1 MRNWHKRLIHVPQNI
16 KGEDII
22 IGIIDDGLLEFVK
35 KNTSNIDSVLS
46 LPNYKVAHP
55 SFDDNIGTK
64 ETRVF
69 FRKNDESQHLS
80 TEQININNVINYGYV
95 KAHLTSAS
103 GIIVGKQIDNNL
115 VEGIVPNATLIN
127 SQEVIDAFI
136 LTNTHTYALKNSDP
150 DTAQYYNDKIVRK
163 NLMISKEVPSGNLT
177 PNDVYSK
184 KSASVINLS
193 ISWNNS
199 GEDTPKGI
207 GNPNQKECQFLLN
220 EIFAYARNGR
230 GSLIISSAGNGMPI
244 DDIGTRV
251 GVELT
256 KENNFLRASNK
267 AFMVAASS
275 INTYN
280 FNNNPNSYDDF
291 NNVTEIPAQYSNYGE
306 KTVDICAPSTPIGI
320 IDEKSLSIYAP
331 TKMYCG
337 ELGFE
342 NQYIEL
348 KVLNKDLQNRKLK
361 IENTKGIFSGQSVDI
376 GNSSNFANEIRFI
389 EEVDR
394 TNNIITLDKDFF
406 FTHNIPISNVKILQL
421 KRRGKRNPL
430 PTEINKIT
438 LEFDEM
444 LGKGLAREQEIYI
457 YSESNPEK
465 NLYTKI
471 KNKTYPSI
479 EVEKTLSDFSIG
491 ENLIIVPGKMSAR
504 LERTDVGKGFY
515 KILGTS
521 ADNDIS
527 GFFNGQLI
535 KIKYNDKNY
544 VYDLTSINYAT
555 RNAEITLLRLPEKGE
570 VVSIE
575 SLSYGHYT
583 SKFGGTSAA
592 APIVTGVAALVLS
605 ANPQLNAA
613 EIKHIL
619 KSTTEHIGNVT
630 YRLQNDNTKYNYGYE
645 VHEKFGAGRVNAEE
659 AVRLALRWHTDNTVE
674 KPRMCFPNKNINN
687 PNAIHDIWISSE
699 TNAIASSS
707 NPYNLL
713 NTSLDHNIFI
723 RIKNNGHVGYSFQE
737 TDLRVLVAFTNEVNP
752 KFSFPDYWYENK
764 IAGVDNSGN
773 NYDATVCLLDVKEV
787 IPIAPG
793 TDINPPISISW
804 KNIRT
809 FLADKG
815 FDASK
820 HKLYILAHIA
830 PFDGT
835 DVELGI
841 DLGTI
846 NVYTN
851 KNLNCVEIFTTDT
864 RVSKRLEDG
873 TKVPLNGDKSNLIAT
888 DVEKQEKFCVDMYN
902 VQATEIDT
910 KQFKFSL
917 LDKPN
922 GAVESEV
929 IIKKNNG
936 NWDLSNLPNWLTA
949 DIVET
954 DSALYAVT
962 HKNAEINYALS
973 YDLTKAGKQIQFAVI

>member
-1 MRNWHKRLIHVPQNI
+1 M
-16 KGEDII
+16 
-22 IGIIDDGLLEFVK
+22 
-35 KNTSNIDSVLS
+35 
-46 LPNYKVAHP
+46 
-55 SFDDNIGTK
+55 
-64 ETRVF
+64 
-69 FRKNDESQHLS
+69 
-80 TEQININNVINYGYV
+80 
-95 KAHLTSAS
+95 
-103 GIIVGKQIDNNL
+103 
-115 VEGIVPNATLIN
+115 
-127 SQEVIDAFI
+127 
-136 LTNTHTYALKNSDP
+136 
-150 DTAQYYNDKIVRK
+150 
-163 NLMISKEVPSGNLT
+163 
-177 PNDVYSK
+177 
-184 KSASVINLS
+184 
-193 ISWNNS
+193 
-199 GEDTPKGI
+199 
-207 GNPNQKECQFLLN
+207 
-220 EIFAYARNGR
+220 
-230 GSLIISSAGNGMPI
+230 
-244 DDIGTRV
+244 
-251 GVELT
+251 
-256 KENNFLRASNK
+256 
-267 AFMVAASS
+267 
-275 INTYN
+275 
-280 FNNNPNSYDDF
+280 
-291 NNVTEIPAQYSNYGE
+291 
-306 KTVDICAPSTPIGI
+306 
-320 IDEKSLSIYAP
+320 
-331 TKMYCG
+331 
-337 ELGFE
+337 
-342 NQYIEL
+342 
-348 KVLNKDLQNRKLK
+348 
-361 IENTKGIFSGQSVDI
+361 
-376 GNSSNFANEIRFI
+376 
-389 EEVDR
+389 
-394 TNNIITLDKDFF
+394 
-406 FTHNIPISNVKILQL
+406 
-421 KRRGKRNPL
+421 
-430 PTEINKIT
+430 
-438 LEFDEM
+438 
-444 LGKGLAREQEIYI
+444 
-457 YSESNPEK
+457 
-465 NLYTKI
+465 
-471 KNKTYPSI
+471 
-479 EVEKTLSDFSIG
+479 
-491 ENLIIVPGKMSAR
+491 
-504 LERTDVGKGFY
+504 
-515 KILGTS
+515 
-521 ADNDIS
+521 
-527 GFFNGQLI
+527 
-535 KIKYNDKNY
+535 
-544 VYDLTSINYAT
+544 
-555 RNAEITLLRLPEKGE
+555 
-570 VVSIE
+570 
-575 SLSYGHYT
+575 
-583 SKFGGTSAA
+583 
-592 APIVTGVAALVLS
+592 VLS

-936 NWDLSNLPNWLTA
+936 NWDLSNLPDWLTA